1 MDWQPIVTAPQEE
14 PVLFWV
20 VPKTADEA
28 FVNSRGD
35 PIVGVFAPYIFF
47 GRFECWSSLSK
58 ATHWMPLPSPPTEA
72 Q

>member
-35 PIVGVFAPYIFF
+35 PIVGFA
-47 GRFECWSSLSK
+47 
-58 ATHWMPLPSPPTEA
+58 
-72 Q
+72 